1 MWGNL
6 EAIDKKKKKK
16 EYFNETMAPVISLD
30 VA

>member
-6 EAIDKKKKKK
+6 EAIDKKRK

>member
-6 EAIDKKKKKK
+6 EAIEKKKKK